1 MLTIKNLCK
10 TYKKFSLHD
19 VSFKV
24 SAGTIMGLIGQNGA
38 GKTTTIRLILNNIPR
53 NSGKITIFGLDN
65 ITDEKKVKEEIGV
78 VFDKHFF
85 NEEWSIEESKKAISP
100 YFSNWSNDDF
110 YSLLSRF
117 DLNPRTKIKQLSRG
131 MQMKTMLAIALSHKA
146 KLLIF
151 DEPTSGLDP
160 VIRDELLT
168 ILLEYKAK
176 MNAAILFST
185 HIISDIEKIADE
197 ITYIKKGQVFYTGNR
212 KEFQTLYIG
221 IQGKLENLSAEL
233 KEKIIGLKMNS
244 TTFKGMIKSSEITEQ
259 DKNQCNFKSLDI
271 EEIMV
276 HIEAGEK
283 NEINP

>member
-1 MLTIKNLCK
+1 
-10 TYKKFSLHD
+10 
-19 VSFKV
+19 
-24 SAGTIMGLIGQNGA
+24 
-38 GKTTTIRLILNNIPR
+38 
-53 NSGKITIFGLDN
+53 
-65 ITDEKKVKEEIGV
+65 
-78 VFDKHFF
+78 
-85 NEEWSIEESKKAISP
+85 
-100 YFSNWSNDDF
+100 
-110 YSLLSRF
+110 
-117 DLNPRTKIKQLSRG
+117 
-131 MQMKTMLAIALSHKA
+131 MKTMLAIALSHKA

-259 DKNQCNFKSLDI
+259 DKNQCNFNSLDI